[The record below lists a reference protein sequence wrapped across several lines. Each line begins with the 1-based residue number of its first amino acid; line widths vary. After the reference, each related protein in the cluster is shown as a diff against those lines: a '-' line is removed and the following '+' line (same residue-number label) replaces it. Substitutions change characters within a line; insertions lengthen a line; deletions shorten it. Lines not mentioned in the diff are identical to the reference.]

1 MEAPGAHQR
10 LDRHVERPAR
20 RAPEALGE
28 REHRREI
35 VIDVHGAPSGPAV
48 QLAQIARVVE
58 QREPRLHSAQLRERG
73 AAGIEPRLLR
83 LGVHHQ
89 VHRLAHR
96 PRPALDEDVAAGG
109 PTGDE
114 DRPESR
120 ADGPDELASA
130 HGGSSPQAEAWAR
143 CGTALKGSERSGP
156 PFRVGTT
163 RGDIHDVSAPDRPTS
178 LRMRY
183 DWR

>member
-1 MEAPGAHQR
+1 MGARQPRDVARELHHGRGDRLTCLRELGWARRRGAWPMEPPDAHKR
-10 LDRHVERPAR
+10 LDRHVERPSR

-35 VIDVHGAPSGPAV
+35 AMDVHGTLPGPAV
-48 QLAQIARVVE
+48 QLAQIAGVVE
-58 QREPRLHSAQLRERG
+58 QREPRLHPAQLRERG
-73 AAGIEPRLLR
+73 GAGIEPRLLR

-96 PRPALDEDVAAGG
+96 PRPALDEHFAAGG
-109 PTGDE
+109 PAGDK
-114 DRPESR
+114 DRPESG

-143 CGTALKGSERSGP
+143 
-156 PFRVGTT
+156 
-163 RGDIHDVSAPDRPTS
+163 
-178 LRMRY
+178 
-183 DWR
+183 